1 MARNLIYEG
10 GMAALLLA
18 LLVAAPPASP
28 PSGLDLVPLQG
39 HPNLLQLGVPPVPPA
54 LTERLRQYQ
63 EARSAQLL
71 DVSEDGRTLLVRTR
85 FAGTA
90 QLHLVT
96 APLGMR
102 EQITFGDEP
111 VSTAR
116 LVPGD
121 PRTVLFL
128 RDVGGGEFYQLFRLD
143 RRTGRAELLTDGKSR
158 HEALVVSPDGRRF
171 AYAGTGR
178 NGKDTD
184 VYVAELSRPREA
196 RRVME
201 EGGTWQPVG
210 FSRDGRRL
218 LVRRY
223 RSISDGDLALL
234 DLATGERRMLIAG
247 GSSVG
252 DAAFSADGRAV
263 YAVASRGGEWN
274 ALVRIDL
281 GRPGTPPV
289 PVAPGISWDVE
300 SLAVARDGRVAFT
313 ANADGVSLLHVLDPR
328 SGRLTAA
335 PLPAGTAGEVKVPR
349 GRAGVVFAS
358 VTTATS
364 PSDVWS
370 VDLATR
376 RLVRWTRS
384 EVGGL
389 DPAAFVEPEL
399 VRYPTSGGGRVPA
412 LLYLPRR
419 PGPHPVVV
427 NWHGG
432 PEGQHRPAF
441 SPSIQFLAVELGV
454 AVLQPN
460 VRGSDGY
467 GRAWLAMDD
476 GVKREEALKDIPATF
491 DFIASRKDLDASRL
505 AVWGGS
511 YGGYVTLASM
521 ALFPGRAR
529 AGVDVVGISSLPTF
543 LESTQA
549 YRRDLRRAEYGDE
562 RVPAVRAVQER
573 ISPLSHA
580 DQIAAP
586 LLVVQGR
593 NDPRVPQSEAEQIVK
608 AVRARGEEVWYLLA
622 LDEGHG
628 FQKKENR
635 DHLTAVTMM
644 FLERML
650 ATPGAAGAPTP
661 GGVRP

>member
-1 MARNLIYEG
+1 MAV
-10 GMAALLLA
+10 ALLLA
-18 LLVAAPPASP
+18 LLAQPAPQ
-28 PSGLDLVPLQG
+28 PSGLDLAPLPG
-39 HPNLLQLGVPPVPPA
+39 RPSLLQLGVPPVPPA
-54 LTERLRQYQ
+54 LTARLARYQ
-63 EARSAQLL
+63 EARAAQLL
-71 DVSEDGRTLLVRTR
+71 DVSDDGAALLVRTR

-90 QLHLVT
+90 QLHVVT

-111 VSTAR
+111 ISTAR
-116 LVPGD
+116 FVPGD
-121 PRTVLFL
+121 PRTILFL
-128 RDVGGGEFYQLFRLD
+128 RDVGGGEFFQLFRLD
-143 RRTGRAELLTDGKSR
+143 RRSGRAELLTDGKSR

-171 AYAGTGR
+171 AYAGSGR

-184 VYVAELSRPREA
+184 VYVAALDRPREA
-196 RRVME
+196 RRVVE
-201 EGGTWQPVG
+201 EGGTWHPVD

-223 RSISDGDLALL
+223 RSISDGDLAVV
-234 DLATGERRMLIAG
+234 DLASGERRTLIAG
-247 GSSVG
+247 GGSVG
-252 DAAFSADGRAV
+252 DAAFSPDGRAA

-274 ALVRIDL
+274 ALFRIDL
-281 GRPGTPPV
+281 QRPGAAPV
-289 PVAPGISWDVE
+289 AVAPGISWDVE
-300 SLAVARDGRVAFT
+300 SIAVARDGRVAFT

-328 SGRLTAA
+328 TGRLSAA
-335 PLPAGTAGEVKVPR
+335 PLPPGEAGALRAPS

-364 PSDVWS
+364 PFDVWS
-370 VDLATR
+370 VDLGTR
-376 RLVRWTRS
+376 RQVRWTRS

-389 DPAAFVEPEL
+389 DPATFVEPEL

-412 LLYLPRR
+412 LLYLPRG

-432 PEGQHRPAF
+432 PESQHRPAF
-441 SPSIQFLAVELGV
+441 SPSIQFLAAELGV

-476 GVKREEALKDIPATF
+476 GVKREEALQDIPATF
-491 DFIASRKDLDASRL
+491 DFIASRRDLDASRV

-511 YGGYVTLASM
+511 YGGYMTLASM

-543 LESTQA
+543 LESTQG

-562 RVPAVRAVQER
+562 RVPEVRAVQGR

-580 DQIAAP
+580 DRIAAP
-586 LLVVQGR
+586 LLVIQGK
-593 NDPRVPQSEAEQIVK
+593 NDPRVPQSEAEQIVR
-608 AVRARGEEVWYLLA
+608 AVRASGKEVWYLLA

-650 ATPGAAGAPTP
+650 APAGAAAPP
-661 GGVRP
+661 GGAAR

>member
-1 MARNLIYEG
+1 M
-10 GMAALLLA
+10 MVPLLLA
-18 LLVAAPPASP
+18 LLAAAPPAP
-28 PSGLDLVPLQG
+28 PASGLDLVPLEG
-39 HPNLLQLGVPPVPPA
+39 HPNLLQLGIPPVPPA
-54 LTERLRQYQ
+54 LAERLRQYQ
-63 EARSAQLL
+63 EPRAAVLL
-71 DVSEDGRTLLVRTR
+71 DVSEDGRTLLVKTR
-85 FAGTA
+85 FAGSA
-90 QLHLVT
+90 QLHLVA

-116 LVPGD
+116 FVPGD
-121 PRTVLFL
+121 PRTILFL

-143 RRTGRAELLTDGKSR
+143 RRTGRTELLTDGRSR
-158 HEALVVSPDGRRF
+158 HEALVISPDGRRL

-184 VYVAELSRPREA
+184 VYVAELARPREA
-196 RRVME
+196 RRVVE
-201 EGGTWQPVG
+201 EGGTWQPLE
-210 FSRDGRRL
+210 FSRDGGRL
-218 LVRRY
+218 LVRRF
-223 RSISDGDLALL
+223 RSISDGDLALV
-234 DLATGERRMLIAG
+234 DLSTGERRMLLAG
-247 GSSVG
+247 GGSVG
-252 DAAFSADGRAV
+252 DAAFSVDGRAI
-263 YAVASRGGEWN
+263 YAVTSRGGEWS
-274 ALVRIDL
+274 ALVRLDPA
-281 GRPGTPPV
+281 RPGTAPV
-289 PVAPGISWDVE
+289 PVAPGIAWDVE

-313 ANADGVSLLHVLDPR
+313 VNADGVSLLHVLDPR
-328 SGRLTAA
+328 TGRLSAA
-335 PLPAGTAGEVKVPR
+335 PLPAGEASAVKVAR
-349 GRAGVVFAS
+349 GRPGVVFAS

-376 RLVRWTRS
+376 RQTRWTRS

-389 DPAAFVEPEL
+389 DPSTFVEPEA
-399 VRYPTSGGGRVPA
+399 VRYPTSGGAQVPA
-412 LLYLPRR
+412 LLYLPRG

-427 NWHGG
+427 SWHGG
-432 PEGQHRPAF
+432 PEGQHRPVF
-441 SPSIQFLAVELGV
+441 SPPVQFLAVELGV

-467 GRAWLAMDD
+467 GRSWLALDD
-476 GVKREEALKDIPATF
+476 GVRREEALRDIPATF
-491 DFIASRKDLDASRL
+491 DFIAARRDLDASRV

-511 YGGYVTLASM
+511 YGGYMALASM

-529 AGVDVVGISSLPTF
+529 AGVDVVGISSLPSF

-573 ISPLSHA
+573 ISPLAHA
-580 DQIAAP
+580 GRIAAP

-593 NDPRVPQSEAEQIVK
+593 NDPRVPQSEAEQIVR
-608 AVRARGEEVWYLLA
+608 AVRASGQEVWYLLA

-650 ATPGAAGAPTP
+650 APPGAAAQGGAA
-661 GGVRP
+661 R